1 MSAKST
7 SPAAP
12 IPALEMKGLT
22 KQFPGV
28 LALDEIDL
36 VLHAGE
42 VHALAGENGAGK
54 SSLIKVLCGIH
65 AADSGQMT
73 LNGAPFNPKSPI
85 DAIRAGIRVVHQE
98 LHMLNQLSVA
108 ENLLFENLP
117 RRGFGFIDRAS
128 LNRRAEELLALVG
141 LEDLAPTSLVEGL
154 GMAQRQLIEIAKAL
168 SNDSRVV
175 VMDEPTATLTSRE
188 AKRLF
193 EIINRLRVKG
203 VAILFVSHHLQE
215 LFEIGDRVTV
225 MRNGRKVATQAISDT
240 TPKDLV
246 RLMVGREV
254 SGRVAKPA
262 QTHSRQGKEALRV
275 ENLRFRGQAGS
286 AGISFDVA
294 YGEILGI
301 AGLVG
306 SGRTETVRAVF
317 GADPLVSGNI
327 LRDGVQVQIKK
338 PRDAMAHGICLVTE
352 DRKDEG
358 LVLDMSIRSNIT
370 MAQLSEFSR
379 GGWLRQ
385 QAEADASLELV
396 KQLDI
401 RLASIEQPP
410 RQLSGGNQQKVVLAK
425 WLLRNPSVLILDE
438 PTRGVDVG
446 AKAEIHSLLQRK
458 ANDGMAIIAVSSD
471 LPELMQLCDRI
482 VVMSNGSVT
491 GELPRDQFDEQR
503 LLALAYHKYLKIEE
517 KYAELA

>member
-1 MSAKST
+1 MSSN
-7 SPAAP
+7 SPAEP
-12 IPALEMKGLT
+12 TPALVIKGLT

-28 LALDEIDL
+28 LALDDIAL
-36 VLHAGE
+36 TLYAGE

-65 AADSGQMT
+65 APDSGHIT
-73 LNGAPFNPKSPI
+73 LNGAPFSPKTPM

-117 RRGFGFIDRAS
+117 RRAFGFIDRVS
-128 LNRRAEELLALVG
+128 LNRRAGELLALVG
-141 LEDLAPTSLVEGL
+141 LEDLAPTALVEGL

-175 VMDEPTATLTSRE
+175 IMDEPTATLTSRE

-193 EIINRLRVKG
+193 DIIGRLRAKG

-225 MRNGRKVATQAISDT
+225 MRNGRKVSTQAISQT
-240 TPKDLV
+240 SPSELV

-254 SGRVAKPA
+254 SGSVAKPT
-262 QTHSRQGKEALRV
+262 QTHARRGKEALRV
-275 ENLRFRGQAGS
+275 DKLRFQGQAAS
-286 AGISFDVA
+286 AGISLSVA

-306 SGRTETVRAVF
+306 SGRTETVRAIF
-317 GADPLVSGNI
+317 GADPRVAGKIFKDGIEVSI
-327 LRDGVQVQIKK
+327 RK
-338 PRDAMAHGICLVTE
+338 PRDALAHGICLVTE

-358 LVLDMSIRSNIT
+358 LVLDMPIRTNIT
-370 MAQLSEFSR
+370 MAQLSEFSNA
-379 GGWLRQ
+379 GWLNQ
-385 QAEADASLELV
+385 SAEAAASHQMV

-401 RLASIEQPP
+401 RLANIEQPP

-425 WLLRNPSVLILDE
+425 WLVRNPSVLILDE

-446 AKAEIHSLLQRK
+446 AKAEIHALLQRK
-458 ANDGMAIIAVSSD
+458 ADEGMALMVVSSD

-482 VVMSNGSVT
+482 VVLSNGRLT
-491 GELPRDQFDEQR
+491 GELNRDQFDEQK
-503 LLALAYHKYLKIEE
+503 LLALAYHEYLKVEE
-517 KYAELA
+517 EYAESA

>member
-1 MSAKST
+1 M
-7 SPAAP
+7 
-12 IPALEMKGLT
+12 T

-28 LALDEIDL
+28 LALDGIDL
-36 VLHAGE
+36 TLYEGE

-65 AADSGQMT
+65 APDSGRIT
-73 LNGAPFNPKSPI
+73 LNGRPFSPKTPI

-117 RRGFGFIDRAS
+117 THGLGIIDRAS
-128 LNRRAEELLALVG
+128 LNLRAEELLAMVG
-141 LEDLAPTSLVEGL
+141 LDDLSPKTLVESL
-154 GMAQRQLIEIAKAL
+154 GMARRQLIEIAKAL

-175 VMDEPTATLTSRE
+175 IMDEPTATLTSRE
-188 AKRLF
+188 ANRLF
-193 EIINRLRVKG
+193 DIVSRLRTKG

-225 MRNGRKVATQAISDT
+225 MRNGRKVATQAISQT
-240 TPKDLV
+240 SPADLV

-254 SGRVAKPA
+254 EVHIAKPA
-262 QTHSRQGKEALRV
+262 QTHANLGQEALRV
-275 ENLRFRGQAGS
+275 EALRFQGQAGS
-286 AGISFDVA
+286 KGIGFSVA

-306 SGRTETVRAVF
+306 SGRTETVRAMF
-317 GADPLVSGNI
+317 GADKLVSGKI
-327 LRDGVQVQIKK
+327 MRDGVEVSIKK
-338 PRDAMAHGICLVTE
+338 PRDALAHGICLVTE

-358 LVLDMSIRSNIT
+358 LILDMPIRTNIT
-370 MAQLSEFSR
+370 MAQLHQFSI

-385 QAEADASLELV
+385 DAEGLASRSMV

-401 RLASIEQPP
+401 RLATIEQPP

-425 WLLRNPSVLILDE
+425 WLLKEPSVLILDE

-446 AKAEIHSLLQRK
+446 AKAEIHALLQRK

-482 VVMSNGSVT
+482 VVLSNGSLA
-491 GELPRDQFDEQR
+491 GELARKDFDEQR
-503 LLALAYHKYLKIEE
+503 LLAMAYHEYLKSDT
-517 KYAELA
+517 AHAHTDQR